1 MKLRFQSIE
10 YQRIKIKNKKSEIT
24 RVILKIN
31 EKSNIK
37 KEWSL
42 VFKWINFDWWKL
54 KTHKLK
60 EKKKIKQAQGNIL
73 NLG

>member
-42 VFKWINFDWWKL
+42 VFK
-54 KTHKLK
+54 
-60 EKKKIKQAQGNIL
+60 
-73 NLG
+73 